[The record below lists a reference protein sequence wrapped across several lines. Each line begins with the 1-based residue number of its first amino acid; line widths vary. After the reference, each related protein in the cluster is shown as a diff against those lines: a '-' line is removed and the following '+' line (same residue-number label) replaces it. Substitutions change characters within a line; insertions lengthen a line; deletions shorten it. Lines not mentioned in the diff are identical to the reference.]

1 MAPPWRIYEVLRRAE
16 TGPLCMEKDFDLKI
30 LFPKVRELVKQYD
43 IRFDPENIVPS
54 DNSLADDL
62 WKAGLELYLHTGT
75 LCTDTSRRIIF
86 NEEEIKEAIAS
97 FPEKIIVGAGTDRR
111 EVCHRKIEDCR
122 KPFCVFSPSL
132 PFSEELFTV
141 VEMAYAMEPLADG
154 VGAGVLE
161 ELHGEKV
168 RAKSPSDVA
177 AAGAHA
183 LMIREAVRRVGRPGI
198 YLADVQSALSDTAQI
213 SVSNPEWGVRVTDGR
228 MVGTIAELK
237 IDWGGL
243 NRMVNFH
250 KCGYIIMS
258 LFGPMVGGY
267 AGGVRETA
275 VVCVASHLQGVMVN
289 QGHLDTFFPFD
300 IIQLCNTNRELLWLI
315 SIVYQALAR
324 NSPFLSMS
332 NGIGAAG
339 PCTEMVLFEA
349 ATHGLVSTVSG
360 SHLWE
365 FFSARNKHK
374 DRTTPIEARIAC
386 EAGNSAAKIGM
397 KREDANEIVKRLL
410 KEYEG
415 KIKDAP
421 LGKKFQ
427 ECYDIKQVAPTKEYL
442 KLYGDVKKKL
452 SDLGIIFN
460 S

>member
-1 MAPPWRIYEVLRRAE
+1 MAPPWRIYEVLKRAE

-30 LFPKVRELVKQYD
+30 LYPKVRELVKQYD
-43 IRFDPENIVPS
+43 IKFDPENIVPS

-75 LCTDTSRRIIF
+75 LCTDTSRRIMF
-86 NEEEIKEAIAS
+86 DEQEIKEAMAS
-97 FPEKIIVGAGTDRR
+97 FPEKIIVGAGTDTR
-111 EVCHRKIEDCR
+111 EVCSRKIEDRR

-132 PFSEELFTV
+132 PFSEELFTI

-154 VGAGVLE
+154 VGAGVLD
-161 ELHGEKV
+161 ELYGEKV
-168 RAKSPSDVA
+168 RAKSPSDLA
-177 AAGAHA
+177 AASAHV
-183 LMIREAVRRVGRPGI
+183 LMIREAARRVGRPNI

-213 SVSNPEWGVRVTDGR
+213 SVSNPEWGVRTTDGR

-258 LFGPMVGGY
+258 LFGPMAGGY
-267 AGGVRETA
+267 AGGVQETA
-275 VVCVASHLQGVMVN
+275 IVSVASHLQGLMVN
-289 QGHLDTFFPFD
+289 QGHLDNFFPFD
-300 IIQLCNTNRELLWLI
+300 IIQLCNTKKELLWLI

-339 PCTEMVLFEA
+339 PCTEMVLLEA
-349 ATHGLVSTVSG
+349 AAHGLVSTVSG
-360 SHLWE
+360 SNLWE
-365 FFSARNKHK
+365 FFSARNKYK
-374 DRTTPIEARIAC
+374 DRTTPIEARMAC
-386 EAGNSAAKIGM
+386 EVGRSVAKIGM
-397 KREDANEIVKRLL
+397 KREDANEIVKGLL
-410 KEYEG
+410 NQYDG

-427 ECYDIKQVAPTKEYL
+427 ECYDVKRIVPTKEYL
-442 KLYGDVKKKL
+442 ELYRNVRKRLG
-452 SDLGIIFN
+452 DLGII
-460 S
+460 